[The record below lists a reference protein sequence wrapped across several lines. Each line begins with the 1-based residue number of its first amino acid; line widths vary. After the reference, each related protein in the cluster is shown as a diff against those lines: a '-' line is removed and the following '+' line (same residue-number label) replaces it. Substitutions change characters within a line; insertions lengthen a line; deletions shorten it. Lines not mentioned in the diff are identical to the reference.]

1 MVIHI
6 YNYNMMYHKFTKP
19 GEKLQKS
26 MKRRAVITDID
37 KVVDSNETTQSSQE
51 NSHELGEKVS
61 TFQLNVERGFTS
73 NTTNGGKYGNN
84 RDTIAT
90 RINQRDLVVQSNGNP
105 FLSQNNYINDLMN
118 QEKYIRQNNN
128 LNTNY

>member
-26 MKRRAVITDID
+26 MKRRAETNDTDINP
-37 KVVDSNETTQSSQE
+37 SSSQE
-51 NSHELGEKVS
+51 NCHELGEKVS

-84 RDTIAT
+84 NRDTIAN

>member
-26 MKRRAVITDID
+26 MKRRVETKDID
-37 KVVDSNETTQSSQE
+37 KTTQSGQE
-51 NSHELGEKVS
+51 KRHEFGEKVS
-61 TFQLNVERGFTS
+61 TFQLNVERGFTA
-73 NTTNGGKYGNN
+73 NTTINGKYGNNN
-84 RDTIAT
+84 RDTIAN
-90 RINQRDLVVQSNGNP
+90 RINKRELVVQSNGNP
-105 FLSQNNYINDLMN
+105 FLSQNNYINDLIN

>member
-1 MVIHI
+1 
-6 YNYNMMYHKFTKP
+6 MMYHKFTKP

-26 MKRRAVITDID
+26 MKRRAETNDTDI
-37 KVVDSNETTQSSQE
+37 NTPSSQE
-51 NSHELGEKVS
+51 KSHELGEKVS
-61 TFQLNVERGFTS
+61 TFQLNVERGFTA

-84 RDTIAT
+84 NRDTIAN

>member
-26 MKRRAVITDID
+26 LKRRAETNDTDI
-37 KVVDSNETTQSSQE
+37 NPPSSQE
-51 NSHELGEKVS
+51 KSHDLGEKVS
-61 TFQLNVERGFTS
+61 TFQLNVERGFTA

-84 RDTIAT
+84 NRDTIAN

>member
-26 MKRRAVITDID
+26 MKRRAETNDTDINP
-37 KVVDSNETTQSSQE
+37 SSSQE
-51 NSHELGEKVS
+51 NSHELGEKVQ

-73 NTTNGGKYGNN
+73 NTTNSSKYGNNN
-84 RDTIAT
+84 RDTIAN

-128 LNTNY
+128 LNMNY

>member
-26 MKRRAVITDID
+26 MKRRAETNDTDINT
-37 KVVDSNETTQSSQE
+37 SSSQE
-51 NSHELGEKVS
+51 NSHELGEKVQ

-73 NTTNGGKYGNN
+73 NTTNSSKYGNNN
-84 RDTIAT
+84 RDTIAN

-128 LNTNY
+128 LNMNY

>member
-26 MKRRAVITDID
+26 VKRRAETNDADI
-37 KVVDSNETTQSSQE
+37 NPPSSQE
-51 NSHELGEKVS
+51 KSRDLGEKVS

-84 RDTIAT
+84 NRDTIAN

>member
-26 MKRRAVITDID
+26 VKRRAETNDADI
-37 KVVDSNETTQSSQE
+37 NPPSSQE
-51 NSHELGEKVS
+51 KSRDLGEKVS

-73 NTTNGGKYGNN
+73 NTTNGGKYGNNN